1 MELREYTK
9 LSKEVLLSRIEDARR
24 KKKVVILAHNY
35 QRSEIQRIADFRGD
49 SLDLARKATEVD
61 AEIIVFCGVVFMAET
76 AKILNPQ
83 KKVLIPDLNAGCA
96 LADTITAE
104 ELKEAKRRYDNPVV
118 VSYINT
124 YASVKAESDLCCT
137 SANAVKVIDSIPK
150 DKKILFTPDRNLGR
164 YVSKVSNRELIL
176 WDGFCYV
183 HDYLTEG
190 DVEEAKREHPF
201 AKLCCHPECKEEVV
215 AHADLVTSTNG
226 MVRYAKEVDELIIG
240 TEIGLGERINIDF
253 GKKVYPLNTNAVCA
267 TMKFITLDKLCWSIE
282 NEKYEIRLDDDIISK
297 AKEPLEKMLQI
308 V

>member
-1 MELREYTK
+1 M
-9 LSKEVLLSRIEDARR
+9 RR
-24 KKKVVILAHNY
+24 KKKLVILAHNY

-83 KKVLIPDLNAGCA
+83 KKVLIPDSNAGCA
-96 LADTITAE
+96 LADTITSE
-104 ELKEAKRRYDNPVV
+104 ELKEAKRKYDNPVV

-150 DKKILFTPDRNLGR
+150 NKKILFTPDRNLGR
-164 YVSKVSNRELIL
+164 YVSKASNRELIL

-190 DVEEAKREHPF
+190 DVEEAKREHPS
-201 AKLCCHPECKEEVV
+201 AKLCCHPECREEVV

-267 TMKFITLDKLCWSIE
+267 TMKLITLDKLCWSIE
-282 NEKYEIRLDDDIISK
+282 NEKYEIRLDDEIISN
-297 AKEPLEKMLQI
+297 AREPLEKMLQI

>member
-1 MELREYTK
+1 MELRGYTK
-9 LSKEVLLSRIEDARR
+9 LSKEILLSRIEDVRR
-24 KKKVVILAHNY
+24 KKKLVILAHNY
-35 QRSEIQRIADFRGD
+35 QRSEIQRTADFRGD

-83 KKVLIPDLNAGCA
+83 KKVLIPDSNAGCA

-104 ELKEAKRRYDNPVV
+104 ELKEAKRKYDNPVV

-124 YASVKAESDLCCT
+124 YASVKAESDICCT

-150 DKKILFTPDRNLGR
+150 NKKILFTPDRNLGR
-164 YVSKVSNRELIL
+164 YVSKASNRELIL

-190 DVEEAKREHPF
+190 DVEEAKREHPS
-201 AKLCCHPECKEEVV
+201 AKLCCHPECREEVV
-215 AHADLVTSTNG
+215 AHADLVASTNG

-240 TEIGLGERINIDF
+240 TETGLGERINIDF
-253 GKKVYPLNTNAVCA
+253 GKKVYPLNTNAICA
-267 TMKFITLDKLCWSIE
+267 TMKLITLDKLCWSIE

-297 AKEPLEKMLQI
+297 ARKPLEKMLQI

>member
-1 MELREYTK
+1 M
-9 LSKEVLLSRIEDARR
+9 
-24 KKKVVILAHNY
+24 
-35 QRSEIQRIADFRGD
+35 
-49 SLDLARKATEVD
+49 
-61 AEIIVFCGVVFMAET
+61 
-76 AKILNPQ
+76 
-83 KKVLIPDLNAGCA
+83 NAGCA

-190 DVEEAKREHPF
+190 DVEEAKREHPS

-253 GKKVYPLNTNAVCA
+253 GKKVYPLNTNAVCG

-282 NEKYEIRLDDDIISK
+282 NEKYEIRLDDDIISR
-297 AKEPLEKMLQI
+297 AREPLEKMLQI

>member
-1 MELREYTK
+1 M
-9 LSKEVLLSRIEDARR
+9 RR
-24 KKKVVILAHNY
+24 KKKLVILAHNY
-35 QRSEIQRIADFRGD
+35 QRSEIQRTADFRGD

-83 KKVLIPDLNAGCA
+83 KKVLIPDSNAGCA
-96 LADTITAE
+96 LADTITVE
-104 ELKEAKRRYDNPVV
+104 ELKEAKRKYDNPVV

-124 YASVKAESDLCCT
+124 YASVKAESDICCT

-150 DKKILFTPDRNLGR
+150 NKKILFTPDRNLGR
-164 YVSKVSNRELIL
+164 YVSKASNRELIL

-190 DVEEAKREHPF
+190 DVEEAKREHPS
-201 AKLCCHPECKEEVV
+201 AKLCCHPECREEVV
-215 AHADLVTSTNG
+215 AHADLVASTNG

-240 TEIGLGERINIDF
+240 TETGLGERINIDF
-253 GKKVYPLNTNAVCA
+253 GKKVYPLNTNAICA
-267 TMKFITLDKLCWSIE
+267 TMKLITLDKLCWSIE
-282 NEKYEIRLDDDIISK
+282 NEKYEIRLDDDILSN